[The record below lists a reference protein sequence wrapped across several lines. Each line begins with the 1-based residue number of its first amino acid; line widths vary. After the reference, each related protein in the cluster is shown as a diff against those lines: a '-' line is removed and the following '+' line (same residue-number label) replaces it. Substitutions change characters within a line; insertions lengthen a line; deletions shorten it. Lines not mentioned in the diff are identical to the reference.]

1 MKLPL
6 LLVFI
11 TLFRPQVLG
20 STIEDAEQAL
30 VDLDDLSLSYQGQL
44 HLHMNNQSVILK
56 VQLMEMQTQTQ
67 QEILDQVNNILSKI
81 STMAENTQTSTG
93 ENVDDCLSTAN
104 EDLTDFSNEMS
115 DRLNECYGSMINTGN
130 YMLYTSWSKVWDE
143 YDVDYGCAKMAFEQ
157 CKNYENEECADA
169 IVTAVERAKG
179 KMAQAFTVLTTDMV
193 NQITGMNY
201 PCRQMILEEMALY
214 PSLILNY
221 VGLCLKRLSAG
232 HFAPSC

>member
-11 TLFRPQVLG
+11 TLFKPQVLG

-30 VDLDDLSLSYQGQL
+30 QDLEDLNLLYQGEL
-44 HLHMNNQSVILK
+44 HLHMNNQSDILRG
-56 VQLMEMQTQTQ
+56 QLMEMQTQTQ

-93 ENVDDCLSTAN
+93 ANVDNCLSTAN
-104 EDLTDFSNEMS
+104 EDLADFANEMS
-115 DRLNECYGSMINTGN
+115 DRLNDCYGSMLDTGN

-143 YDVDYGCAKMAFEQ
+143 YDLSYRCAKMGFEE
-157 CKNYENEECADA
+157 CKNYGNEGCPDDLISGYEYSKEY
-169 IVTAVERAKG
+169 IE
-179 KMAQAFTVLTTDMV
+179 QAFTALKTDMV

-221 VGLCLKRLSAG
+221 VGLCLEIIN
-232 HFAPSC
+232 APNFMPRC